1 MKVERNKTCAR
12 SVALGL
18 AVATCERTEDEH
30 EANGSGPRRAF
41 GAY

>member
-12 SVALGL
+12 SVA
-18 AVATCERTEDEH
+18 VATRERTEDEH